1 MKSNRLLSPY
11 IPPSL
16 SLHPSPYPQSHPFL
30 LTVFQPPTGQR
41 VSALSETKQTGQSP
55 GRLLFCQ
62 SLYSVGLIPSYSQYP
77 QRPSHHILTLYWS
90 RISTLYQ
97 SPYRLEK
104 AQIGNLSAKLPH
116 YLITL
121 MFPHHISQTSKLPFS
136 SLQLGL
142 RFPTLLGNKE
152 PRRRTG
158 SISAHQTPL
167 LSNYLCIH
175 PHYHQ
180 S

>member
-1 MKSNRLLSPY
+1 MPSYLLCS
-11 IPPSL
+11 SL
-16 SLHPSPYPQSHPFL
+16 Q
-30 LTVFQPPTGQR
+30 QGQR
-41 VSALSETKQTGQSP
+41 VSALPEIKQTGQSP

-62 SLYSVGLIPSYSQYP
+62 SLHSVGLIPSYSQYS

-90 RISTLYQ
+90 RFSTLYQ
-97 SPYRLEK
+97 SPYRLDK
-104 AQIGNLSAKLPH
+104 AQIGDLSAKLPH
-116 YLITL
+116 YLTTL

-142 RFPTLLGNKE
+142 RFSTLPGNKE
-152 PRRRTG
+152 TRSRTG
-158 SISAHQTPL
+158 SLSAHQTPL
-167 LSNYLCIH
+167 LSHYLCIH

>member
-1 MKSNRLLSPY
+1 MPSYLLCS
-11 IPPSL
+11 SL
-16 SLHPSPYPQSHPFL
+16 Q
-30 LTVFQPPTGQR
+30 QGQR
-41 VSALSETKQTGQSP
+41 VSALPETKQTGQSP

-62 SLYSVGLIPSYSQYP
+62 SLHSVGLIPFYSQYP

-90 RISTLYQ
+90 RISTLCQ
-97 SPYRLEK
+97 SPYRLKK
-104 AQIGNLSAKLPH
+104 AQIGDLSAKLPH

-121 MFPHHISQTSKLPFS
+121 IFPHHISQTSKLPFS

-158 SISAHQTPL
+158 SFSTHQTPL

-175 PHYHQ
+175 PHYLQ
-180 S
+180 T